1 MATIYYDDDADLGLV
16 QSRKVAVLGYG
27 SQGHAHALSLHDS
40 GCEVRVGLAEGSSS
54 RAKAEAAGLTV
65 TSPAEA
71 SAWADLIMVLVPDTV
86 QRHLYRSDIAPNLN
100 PGDALFFAHG
110 FNIHFGYIEVP
121 DTVDVAMV
129 APKGPGHLVRR
140 QFENGQ
146 GTPVLVAVAQD
157 ASGKA
162 WDLAKSYA
170 RAIGGTR
177 AGALVTTFQE
187 ETETDL
193 FGEQAVLCGGATALV
208 QAGFETLTKAGYQ
221 PEVAYFECLHELK
234 LIVDLLYEG
243 GLAGMRYSVSDTAEY
258 GDYSRGPRIIDDR
271 TKAEMGR
278 ILSEIQ
284 SGAFAREW
292 VEEDDQGRP
301 NFTRMREAG
310 ANHPIERTG
319 KPLRRMMSWLQGPG
333 VASSDMA
340 RVLIAEPLAE
350 AGVELLR
357 TAHEV
362 DARTAMTREEL
373 LAAVAGVEALV
384 VRSAT
389 RVDAEVLETGR
400 DLKVVGR
407 AGIGL
412 DNVDVAAATRL
423 GIMVVNAPQSNVI
436 SAAEHTVALILA
448 QARNIPQ
455 ADAALR
461 DGRWE
466 RSRFQGAEL
475 YGKTLGIVGLG
486 RVGALVAQR
495 CNAFGMRLLAYDPFV
510 SRERAAQMGVELASL
525 AEVLGRADVI
535 TVHLPKTPETTG
547 LIGEAELAAM
557 KRGARLVN
565 TARGGIVDEAAL
577 AKAVGDGLLAGAAL
591 DVFAEEPTT
600 QSPLFELDEV
610 VVTPHLGA
618 STAEAQDKAGV
629 TIAEQ
634 LLLALAGQFVPNA
647 VNVDAGPVPDALRP
661 FLGLVEK
668 LGQLYVA
675 LAGGGPGGRT
685 SAVGGGRLQID
696 YVGALV
702 EQDIRVL
709 TLAALKGMLGPV
721 THEPVT
727 FVNAPLLAADR
738 GIEVTE
744 SKTRHSRDWVNL
756 ITLSGEGSRGPVG
769 VAGTTVGPR
778 DNERLVAINGI
789 AVDMAPARHMAFLFY
804 EDRPGVI
811 GRVGTLLGESGVNI
825 AQMQVGRRKQGGEA
839 LMALT
844 IDAGI
849 PAGVLDR
856 VEREIGAHEATFIQL
871 TQTGAGA

>member
-1 MATIYYDDDADLGLV
+1 V
-16 QSRKVAVLGYG
+16 PK
-27 SQGHAHALSLHDS
+27 
-40 GCEVRVGLAEGSSS
+40 
-54 RAKAEAAGLTV
+54 
-65 TSPAEA
+65 
-71 SAWADLIMVLVPDTV
+71 VLV
-86 QRHLYRSDIAPNLN
+86 
-100 PGDALFFAHG
+100 
-110 FNIHFGYIEVP
+110 
-121 DTVDVAMV
+121 
-129 APKGPGHLVRR
+129 
-140 QFENGQ
+140 
-146 GTPVLVAVAQD
+146 
-157 ASGKA
+157 
-162 WDLAKSYA
+162 
-170 RAIGGTR
+170 
-177 AGALVTTFQE
+177 
-187 ETETDL
+187 TEPL
-193 FGEQAVLCGGATALV
+193 S
-208 QAGFETLTKAGYQ
+208 
-221 PEVAYFECLHELK
+221 
-234 LIVDLLYEG
+234 EG
-243 GLAGMRYSVSDTAEY
+243 GL
-258 GDYSRGPRIIDDR
+258 
-271 TKAEMGR
+271 
-278 ILSEIQ
+278 
-284 SGAFAREW
+284 
-292 VEEDDQGRP
+292 
-301 NFTRMREAG
+301 
-310 ANHPIERTG
+310 
-319 KPLRRMMSWLQGPG
+319 
-333 VASSDMA
+333 
-340 RVLIAEPLAE
+340 
-350 AGVELLR
+350 ELLR
-357 TAHEV
+357 REFDV
-362 DARTAMTREEL
+362 DVRPD
-373 LAAVAGVEALV
+373 LAAQGLADAIAPYDALV
-384 VRSAT
+384 VRSQTKVTADVIE
-389 RVDAEVLETGR
+389 RGSS
-400 DLKVVGR
+400 LKVIGR

-412 DNVDVAAATRL
+412 DNVDLAAATRL

-455 ADAALR
+455 AHAALR
-461 DGRWE
+461 EGHWE
-466 RSRFQGAEL
+466 RNRFQGAEL

-525 AEVLGRADVI
+525 AEVLGRADII
-535 TVHLPKTPETTG
+535 TIHLPKTPETTG
-547 LIGEAELAAM
+547 LIGEAELAAT

-577 AKAVGDGLLAGAAL
+577 AKAVGDRQLAGAAL

-600 QSPLFELDEV
+600 QSPLFELDNV

-618 STAEAQDKAGV
+618 STAEAQDKAGI

-661 FLGLVEK
+661 FVGLVEK

-685 SAVGGGRLQID
+685 SAIGGGRLEID

-702 EQDIRVL
+702 EQDTRVL
-709 TLAALKGMLGPV
+709 TLAALKGMLGPIC
-721 THEPVT
+721 HEPVT
-727 FVNAPLLAADR
+727 FVNAPLLAAER

-789 AVDMAPARHMAFLFY
+789 AVDMAPARHMAFMFY

-811 GRVGTLLGESGVNI
+811 GRVGTLLGESGINI

-844 IDAGI
+844 VDAGI

-856 VEREIGAHEATFIQL
+856 VEREVGAHEATFIQL

>member
-1 MATIYYDDDADLGLV
+1 MA
-16 QSRKVAVLGYG
+16 K
-27 SQGHAHALSLHDS
+27 
-40 GCEVRVGLAEGSSS
+40 
-54 RAKAEAAGLTV
+54 
-65 TSPAEA
+65 
-71 SAWADLIMVLVPDTV
+71 
-86 QRHLYRSDIAPNLN
+86 
-100 PGDALFFAHG
+100 
-110 FNIHFGYIEVP
+110 
-121 DTVDVAMV
+121 
-129 APKGPGHLVRR
+129 
-140 QFENGQ
+140 
-146 GTPVLVAVAQD
+146 
-157 ASGKA
+157 
-162 WDLAKSYA
+162 
-170 RAIGGTR
+170 
-177 AGALVTTFQE
+177 
-187 ETETDL
+187 
-193 FGEQAVLCGGATALV
+193 
-208 QAGFETLTKAGYQ
+208 
-221 PEVAYFECLHELK
+221 
-234 LIVDLLYEG
+234 
-243 GLAGMRYSVSDTAEY
+243 
-258 GDYSRGPRIIDDR
+258 
-271 TKAEMGR
+271 
-278 ILSEIQ
+278 
-284 SGAFAREW
+284 
-292 VEEDDQGRP
+292 
-301 NFTRMREAG
+301 
-310 ANHPIERTG
+310 
-319 KPLRRMMSWLQGPG
+319 
-333 VASSDMA
+333 
-340 RVLIAEPLAE
+340 VLIAEPLAD

-357 TAHEV
+357 ATHEV

-373 LAAVAGVEALV
+373 LSALAGVEALV

-412 DNVDVAAATRL
+412 DNVDVAAAPRL

-455 ADAALR
+455 AHAALR

-466 RSRFQGAEL
+466 RGRFQGAEL

-535 TVHLPKTPETTG
+535 TIHLPKTPETTG
-547 LIGEAELAAM
+547 LIGEAELAAT
-557 KRGARLVN
+557 KHGARLVN

-577 AKAVGDGLLAGAAL
+577 AKAVGDGQLAGAAL

-600 QSPLFELDEV
+600 QSPLFELDNI

-661 FLGLVEK
+661 FLPLVEK
-668 LGQLYVA
+668 LGQLYTA

-685 SAVGGGRLQID
+685 SAIGGGRLQID

-702 EQDIRVL
+702 EQDTRVL
-709 TLAALKGMLGPV
+709 TLAALKGMLGPIC
-721 THEPVT
+721 HEPVT
-727 FVNAPLLAADR
+727 FVNAPLLAAER

-789 AVDMAPARHMAFLFY
+789 AVDMAPARHMAFMFY

-844 IDAGI
+844 VDAGI

-856 VEREIGAHEATFIQL
+856 VEREVGAHEATFIQL

>member
-1 MATIYYDDDADLGLV
+1 
-16 QSRKVAVLGYG
+16 
-27 SQGHAHALSLHDS
+27 
-40 GCEVRVGLAEGSSS
+40 
-54 RAKAEAAGLTV
+54 
-65 TSPAEA
+65 
-71 SAWADLIMVLVPDTV
+71 
-86 QRHLYRSDIAPNLN
+86 
-100 PGDALFFAHG
+100 
-110 FNIHFGYIEVP
+110 
-121 DTVDVAMV
+121 
-129 APKGPGHLVRR
+129 
-140 QFENGQ
+140 
-146 GTPVLVAVAQD
+146 
-157 ASGKA
+157 
-162 WDLAKSYA
+162 
-170 RAIGGTR
+170 
-177 AGALVTTFQE
+177 
-187 ETETDL
+187 
-193 FGEQAVLCGGATALV
+193 
-208 QAGFETLTKAGYQ
+208 
-221 PEVAYFECLHELK
+221 
-234 LIVDLLYEG
+234 
-243 GLAGMRYSVSDTAEY
+243 
-258 GDYSRGPRIIDDR
+258 
-271 TKAEMGR
+271 
-278 ILSEIQ
+278 
-284 SGAFAREW
+284 
-292 VEEDDQGRP
+292 
-301 NFTRMREAG
+301 
-310 ANHPIERTG
+310 
-319 KPLRRMMSWLQGPG
+319 
-333 VASSDMA
+333 MA
-340 RVLIAEPLAE
+340 RVLIAEPLAD

-362 DARTAMTREEL
+362 DARSAMTREEL
-373 LAAVAGVEALV
+373 LAAVPGADALV

-389 RVDAEVLETGR
+389 RVDAEVLEAGR

-412 DNVDVAAATRL
+412 DNVDVATATRL

-461 DGRWE
+461 EGRWE
-466 RSRFQGAEL
+466 RGRFQGAEL

-510 SRERAAQMGVELASL
+510 SRERAAHMGVELASL
-525 AEVLGRADVI
+525 AEVLARADVI

-577 AKAVGDGLLAGAAL
+577 AKAVVDGHLAGAAL

-618 STAEAQDKAGV
+618 STAEAQDKAGI

-661 FLGLVEK
+661 FLPLVEK

-675 LAGGGPGGRT
+675 LAGGGPGGRS
-685 SAVGGGRLQID
+685 SAVGGGRLRID
-696 YVGALV
+696 YVGSV
-702 EQDIRVL
+702 VDQDTRVL
-709 TLAALKGMLGPV
+709 TLAALKGLLGPV
-721 THEPVT
+721 CHEPVT
-727 FVNAPLLAADR
+727 FVNAPLLAAER

-744 SKTRHSRDWVNL
+744 
-756 ITLSGEGSRGPVG
+756 SGEGSRGPVG
-769 VAGTTVGPR
+769 VSGTTVGPR
-778 DNERLVAINGI
+778 DHERLVAINGI
-789 AVDMAPARHMAFLFY
+789 PVDMAPARHMAFLFY

-825 AQMQVGRRKQGGEA
+825 GSMQVGRRKQGGEA

-844 IDAGI
+844 VDAGI

-856 VEREIGAHEATFIQL
+856 VEREIGAHDATFIQL

>member
-1 MATIYYDDDADLGLV
+1 MA
-16 QSRKVAVLGYG
+16 K
-27 SQGHAHALSLHDS
+27 
-40 GCEVRVGLAEGSSS
+40 
-54 RAKAEAAGLTV
+54 
-65 TSPAEA
+65 
-71 SAWADLIMVLVPDTV
+71 
-86 QRHLYRSDIAPNLN
+86 
-100 PGDALFFAHG
+100 
-110 FNIHFGYIEVP
+110 
-121 DTVDVAMV
+121 
-129 APKGPGHLVRR
+129 
-140 QFENGQ
+140 
-146 GTPVLVAVAQD
+146 
-157 ASGKA
+157 
-162 WDLAKSYA
+162 
-170 RAIGGTR
+170 
-177 AGALVTTFQE
+177 
-187 ETETDL
+187 
-193 FGEQAVLCGGATALV
+193 
-208 QAGFETLTKAGYQ
+208 
-221 PEVAYFECLHELK
+221 
-234 LIVDLLYEG
+234 
-243 GLAGMRYSVSDTAEY
+243 
-258 GDYSRGPRIIDDR
+258 
-271 TKAEMGR
+271 
-278 ILSEIQ
+278 
-284 SGAFAREW
+284 
-292 VEEDDQGRP
+292 
-301 NFTRMREAG
+301 
-310 ANHPIERTG
+310 
-319 KPLRRMMSWLQGPG
+319 
-333 VASSDMA
+333 
-340 RVLIAEPLAE
+340 VLIAEPLAD

-362 DARTAMTREEL
+362 DARSAMTRAEL
-373 LAAVAGVEALV
+373 LAAVAGADALV

-389 RVDAEVLETGR
+389 RVDAEVLEAGR

-412 DNVDVAAATRL
+412 DNVDLATATRL

-455 ADAALR
+455 AHAALR
-461 DGRWE
+461 EGRWE
-466 RSRFQGAEL
+466 RARFQGAEL

-495 CNAFGMRLLAYDPFV
+495 ANAFGMRLLAYDPFV

-525 AEVLGRADVI
+525 AEVLGRADIV

-547 LIGEAELAAM
+547 LIGEAELFAM

-577 AKAVGDGLLAGAAL
+577 AKAVAEGHLGGAAL

-600 QSPLFELDEV
+600 ASPLFWLENV

-618 STAEAQDKAGV
+618 STTEAQDKAGIA
-629 TIAEQ
+629 IAEQ

-661 FLGLVEK
+661 FLPLVEK
-668 LGQLYVA
+668 LGQLYTA

-696 YVGALV
+696 YLGALV

-721 THEPVT
+721 SNEPVT
-727 FVNAPLLAADR
+727 YVNAPLLAAER

-756 ITLSGEGSRGPVG
+756 IALSGEGSRGSVG

-778 DNERLVAINGI
+778 DHERLVAINGI
-789 AVDMAPARHMAFLFY
+789 PVDMAPARHMAFLFY

-825 AQMQVGRRKQGGEA
+825 ASMQVGRRKQGGEA

-856 VEREIGAHEATFIQL
+856 VEREIGAHDATFIQL